1 MGVDEGNLQVIDIE
15 VITKKIPMVLLYG
28 TYVPA
33 VLMVFIIHTI
43 PYICD
48 SMMSKRYRKGVGSGT
63 YYMGFVG
70 VRISTK
76 GREMFCLIGLKG
88 TGIY

>member
-15 VITKKIPMVLLYG
+15 VIMKKHPMVLLYG

-43 PYICD
+43 SYIICD
-48 SMMSKRYRKGVGSGT
+48 SMSKRHRKGVGSGKE
-63 YYMGFVG
+63 GKS
-70 VRISTK
+70 I
-76 GREMFCLIGLKG
+76 CLSK
-88 TGIY
+88 

>member
-1 MGVDEGNLQVIDIE
+1 
-15 VITKKIPMVLLYG
+15 MVLLYG

-43 PYICD
+43 SYICD
-48 SMMSKRYRKGVGSGT
+48 SMSNIYRKGVGSGT
-63 YYMGFVG
+63 YYMGFMG

-76 GREMFCLIGLKG
+76 GREIFGFIGLKG
-88 TGIY
+88 TGIYLLIG